1 MPSSMVADRGSAISN
16 QLVPYRLP
24 DALAQRTSQMVVQP
38 RFLDIEYMKRIIFA
52 VLVLSSGA
60 SAQERQFTITIPE
73 SQLNYIG
80 KIVGKQPYEDS
91 GDVLNSIR
99 NQVADQ
105 MRREA
110 DAAREAL
117 RNEMHQTP
125 KQETKP

>member
-1 MPSSMVADRGSAISN
+1 MVADRGSAISKRPA
-16 QLVPYRLP
+16 LRHLP
-24 DALAQRTSQMVVQP
+24 DALVQRTSQTVVQP
-38 RFLDIEYMKRIIFA
+38 RFLDIEHMKRIIFA
-52 VLVLSSGA
+52 VLVLSSSA

-99 NQVADQ
+99 SQVADQ

-117 RNEMHQTP
+117 RNEMNQTP

>member
-1 MPSSMVADRGSAISN
+1 
-16 QLVPYRLP
+16 
-24 DALAQRTSQMVVQP
+24 MVVQP